1 VDGSVGDGVEGVMLF
16 DTMHLDDERFE
27 GALDG
32 VLDRS
37 SKPRALVPAS
47 AGYASSRRAIALSE
61 KRD

>member
-1 VDGSVGDGVEGVMLF
+1 MLF